1 MFLFKIFNSNK
12 HQFTLH
18 LDLDEH
24 ILDGELANTELKYEE
39 YLQPT
44 SPSLQTAAVP
54 PCLLLLLLRLPLL
67 LSQPTSQPVTPAVQL
82 THSAHSLLQL
92 QLHSI
97 HQQFSLFLLLLQL
110 QVQLSPILWLC
121 LLTVSQPASPPSSS
135 ATCSITATLGACWS
149 WPPDNKDKSIFALYY
164 NTTISP
170 SSTNLLKNSLGRPGL
185 WGKMPMAS
193 SNSMRLHMW
202 WCHRM
207 WMWQQLQLNRKIIII
222 ATCVQKSF

>member
-97 HQQFSLFLLLLQL
+97 H
-110 QVQLSPILWLC
+110 
-121 LLTVSQPASPPSSS
+121 
-135 ATCSITATLGACWS
+135 
-149 WPPDNKDKSIFALYY
+149 
-164 NTTISP
+164 
-170 SSTNLLKNSLGRPGL
+170 
-185 WGKMPMAS
+185 
-193 SNSMRLHMW
+193 
-202 WCHRM
+202 
-207 WMWQQLQLNRKIIII
+207 
-222 ATCVQKSF
+222 